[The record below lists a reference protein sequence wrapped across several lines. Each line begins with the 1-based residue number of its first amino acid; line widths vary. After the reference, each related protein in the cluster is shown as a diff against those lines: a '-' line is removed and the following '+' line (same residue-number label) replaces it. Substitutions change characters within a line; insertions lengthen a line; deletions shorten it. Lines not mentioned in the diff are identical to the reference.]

1 MSRYF
6 AEVCYRGTHYAGF
19 QIQQNAVT
27 IQSELER
34 AMAVVMRRE
43 LRLTGSS
50 RTDSGVHA
58 RQNYFHF
65 DWEGT
70 LAGGIEYN
78 LNAVLPPDIA
88 VRSLRKVAPDGHC
101 RYDALARRYR
111 YTVYSRKNPFLSDRG
126 YYFPYR
132 IDLGRM
138 REAAALVREHSDFR
152 SFSKRRSQVK
162 TFICAIAESDWMQW
176 DDCLIYEVKANRFLR
191 GMVRGLVGTMLQV
204 GRGKIDM
211 DTFDRIIRNGN
222 PAAVDFSVP
231 GAGLCLEEV
240 VFEAGYFG

>member
-1 MSRYF
+1 MNRYF

-34 AMAVVMRRE
+34 AMAVVLRQE

-70 LAGGIEYN
+70 LAEGVEYN
-78 LNAVLPPDIA
+78 LNAVLPADIA
-88 VRSLRKVAPDGHC
+88 VRSLRKVKPGGHC

-111 YTVYSRKNPFLSDRG
+111 YTVYNRKNPFLFDRA

-132 IDLGRM
+132 VELERM
-138 REAAALVREHSDFR
+138 QEAAAQVVAHTDFR

-162 TFICAIAESDWMQW
+162 TFNCTILESHWQRA
-176 DDCLIYEVKANRFLR
+176 DDCLVYEVKANRFLR
-191 GMVRGLVGTMLQV
+191 GMVRGLVGTMLQA
-204 GRGKIDM
+204 GRGKIDVG
-211 DTFDRIIRNGN
+211 DFEEIIRGGD

-240 VFEAGYFG
+240 EFASGYFE

>member
-1 MSRYF
+1 MNRYF
-6 AEVCYRGTHYAGF
+6 AEVCYRGTQYAGF

-34 AMAVVMRRE
+34 AMKVVLRTE

-65 DWEGT
+65 DWEGE
-70 LAGGIEYN
+70 LPEGVAYN
-78 LNAVLPPDIA
+78 LNAVLPADIA
-88 VRSLRKVAPDGHC
+88 VSALRRVQPGGHC

-111 YTVYSRKNPFLSDRG
+111 YTVYGRKDPFLSDRA

-132 IDLGRM
+132 LDIEQM
-138 REAAALVREHSDFR
+138 QQAAVRIMDHTDFR

-162 TFICAIAESDWMQW
+162 TFICTIQESRWERMDGS
-176 DDCLIYEVKANRFLR
+176 LIYEVKANRFLR
-191 GMVRGLVGTMLQV
+191 GMVRGLVGTMLRV

-211 DTFDRIIRNGN
+211 DAFGEIIRRGD

-240 VFEAGYFG
+240 VFAPGYFG